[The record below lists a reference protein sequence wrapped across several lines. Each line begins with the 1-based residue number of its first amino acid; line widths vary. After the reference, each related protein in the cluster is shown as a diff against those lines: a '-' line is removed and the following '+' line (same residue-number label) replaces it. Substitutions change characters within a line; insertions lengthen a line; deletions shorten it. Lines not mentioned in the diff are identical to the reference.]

1 MRMSAVAWQ
10 EIKSLVLHPSEAVE
24 DILARHRFVVSLAL
38 GAMGYYWSTL
48 QLSELLTPASLGEMA
63 YFLVNFPVAL
73 GRMIIAVALIHFAC
87 RLVVWRGGGWRDLLS
102 VWGYT
107 QVPSVILSAL
117 AVTSIAIAPSA
128 ERAEVWVLWLV
139 SIVGLALLLSLWGLI
154 LRLQALRICY
164 HMGGRQLVAA
174 IALALLFTGAF
185 AWLEKM
191 SIDDR
196 GLVPLTALRAMDAKV
211 SPVMLGRRNMA
222 LPFDI
227 LTYHVRS
234 PARGEVVGFLSEGR
248 GGGMPLIAR
257 FWTRS
262 IGRIVGLPGEKV
274 EVQDG
279 RLLID
284 DHPASEPYLQGPLL
298 LSLPPTI
305 VPTEHYFVLGDNRA
319 VPVQMYGAGV
329 VSQGMIRGRLT
340 NFGRLKW
347 WLMVR
352 TWLW

>member
-1 MRMSAVAWQ
+1 MRAVAWQ
-10 EIKSLVLHPSEAVE
+10 EIKGLVLHPSDAVE
-24 DILARHRFVVSLAL
+24 DILARRRFVVSLTL

-48 QLSELLTPASLGEMA
+48 QLSELLTPASLGEVA

-73 GRMIIAVALIHFAC
+73 GRMAIAVALIHCAC
-87 RLVVWRGGGWRDLLS
+87 RLVVWRGGEWWDLLS

-107 QVPSVILSAL
+107 QVPTVILSAL
-117 AVTSIAIAPSA
+117 AVTSIAIAPTA
-128 ERAEVWVLWLV
+128 ERVEVWVLWLL

-154 LRLQALRICY
+154 LRLQTLRICY
-164 HMGGRQLVAA
+164 HMGGSQLVAA

-191 SIDDR
+191 FLDDR
-196 GLVPLTALRAMDAKV
+196 GLVPLTALHAMDAKM
-211 SPVMLGRRNMA
+211 SPAMLGRKSLA

-234 PARGEVVGFLSEGR
+234 PARGEIVGFFAEGR
-248 GGGMPLIAR
+248 GGGIPLIAS

-262 IGRIVGLPGEKV
+262 IGRIVGLPGEKI
-274 EVQDG
+274 EVLDG
-279 RLLID
+279 QLLID
-284 DHPASEPYLQGPLL
+284 DQPASEPYRQGPLL

-319 VPVQMYGAGV
+319 VPVKMYGAGIV
-329 VSQGMIRGRLT
+329 PQSMIRGRLT
-340 NFGRLKW
+340 SFGRLKW
-347 WLMVR
+347 WLTVR